1 MSKPMRAAI
10 LRIFILLLLVC
21 VGAFAWESAR
31 NAKMQPVTGQVLGTV
46 YKGYI
51 IGYKVQ
57 GQSYQLETRIGV
69 MDALTGLGLLTA
81 GATVPILVDP
91 EQPYVA
97 LINTGNG
104 RYGITLAFVFLL
116 LIFMLVVLLSAMKTR
131 LAARGQ

>member
-1 MSKPMRAAI
+1 MRAAI

-69 MDALTGLGLLTA
+69 VDALTGLGLLTA
-81 GATVPILVDP
+81 GSTHLSRSRAALSGADQYRQWPLRHYLGFCVSAADI
-91 EQPYVA
+91 YASRVA
-97 LINTGNG
+97 IG
-104 RYGITLAFVFLL
+104 YEDKV
-116 LIFMLVVLLSAMKTR
+116 SS
-131 LAARGQ
+131 